1 MPSTV
6 LVGAQWGDEG
16 KGKITDLIAS
26 DYDYVVRF
34 QGGNNA
40 GHTVIHGD
48 KKLALHL
55 IPSGVMYEN
64 AVPVIGNGV
73 VVDPGVL
80 VKEMAMLEAEG
91 ISCKNLRI
99 SNDAH
104 LIMPYHKDL
113 DGADEK
119 SLGDKKIGTTKRGIG
134 PCYQDKMGR
143 KGIRMQDLLDEK
155 IFRLKLAAVLAQKN
169 PILEKIYGL
178 HTYTVEEICDEY
190 LPYARIL
197 APFVCESAHMLNT
210 ALAEGKSILF
220 ITHKLNEIMEVCDRC
235 SVLRKGK
242 YIGTVDIAGTSKEEL
257 SRMMVGRD
265 VKFAV
270 DKAPASPGETVL
282 KVTGLTVP
290 SKVHHNNA
298 VKNVSFQVRRGEIV
312 CIAGI
317 DGNGQTEFV
326 YALSGLE
333 KISAGRI
340 ELCGRDVT
348 RSTIRQRAETGMSH
362 IPEDRHKHGLVL
374 DFPLEDNLVLQ
385 RYMDPRFQK
394 GGFIQR
400 EPIRAYAEDLIGRF
414 DIRSGQG
421 PVTPVR
427 SMSGGNQQKAI
438 IAREIDL
445 NADLL
450 VAVQPTRGLDVGAIE
465 YIHSQIVGQRDLGKA
480 VLLVS
485 LELDEVMNLS
495 DRILVMYEGEI
506 VGELDPKTT
515 TVEELGLYMAGAKR
529 NTGKEASAS

>member
-55 IPSGVMYEN
+55 MPSGVMYEN

-91 ISCKNLRI
+91 ISCKNLKI

-155 IFRLKLAAVLAQKN
+155 IFRLKLEAVLAQKN

-197 APFVCESAHMLNT
+197 APYVCESAHMLNE
-210 ALAEGKSILF
+210 ALGDGKSILF
-220 ITHKLNEIMEVCDRC
+220 EGAQGTLLDIDHGTYPFVTSSSCCAGGASTGTGVGPKAIDR
-235 SVLRKGK
+235 VLGIQKAYVTRVGEGPFPTELKFPENGGTGQDAEDGELLCAAGHEFGVTTGRKRRCGWFD
-242 YIGTVDIAGTSKEEL
+242 GAAL
-257 SRMMVGRD
+257 RR
-265 VKFAV
+265 AV
-270 DKAPASPGETVL
+270 EW
-282 KVTGLTVP
+282 
-290 SKVHHNNA
+290 
-298 VKNVSFQVRRGEIV
+298 
-312 CIAGI
+312 
-317 DGNGQTEFV
+317 NG
-326 YALSGLE
+326 LSGLAVM
-333 KISAGRI
+333 K
-340 ELCGRDVT
+340 LD
-348 RSTIRQRAETGMSH
+348 
-362 IPEDRHKHGLVL
+362 VL
-374 DFPLEDNLVLQ
+374 DGFETVRLGVGYEYKGERIDIMPVGAEEVAQCKVIYEDFPGW
-385 RYMDPRFQK
+385 K
-394 GGFIQR
+394 
-400 EPIRAYAEDLIGRF
+400 EPTFGITKWEDLPVNAQKYLTRLSEVAGCPIAVVSTGP
-414 DIRSGQG
+414 DRSQ
-421 PVTPVR
+421 T
-427 SMSGGNQQKAI
+427 I
-438 IAREIDL
+438 
-445 NADLL
+445 LL
-450 VAVQPTRGLDVGAIE
+450 HNPFE
-465 YIHSQIVGQRDLGKA
+465 
-480 VLLVS
+480 
-485 LELDEVMNLS
+485 
-495 DRILVMYEGEI
+495 
-506 VGELDPKTT
+506 
-515 TVEELGLYMAGAKR
+515 
-529 NTGKEASAS
+529 

>member
-1 MPSTV
+1 MSENYVVEMLNITKVFPGIVANDNITLQLRRGEIHALLGENGAGKSTLMSVLFGLYQPEQGEIHMDGKKVEIRDPNDANALHIGMVHQHFKLVECFTV
-6 LVGAQWGDEG
+6 LDNIILGVEPNRFGFLQKKEAR
-16 KGKITDLIAS
+16 KR
-26 DYDYVVRF
+26 VVELSEKY
-34 QGGNNA
+34 G
-40 GHTVIHGD
+40 
-48 KKLALHL
+48 LL
-55 IPSGVMYEN
+55 
-64 AVPVIGNGV
+64 
-73 VVDPGVL
+73 VDPDALVEDITVGMQQRTEILKMLYRENEILIFDEPTAVL
-80 VKEMAMLEAEG
+80 TPQEIHELMQ
-91 ISCKNLRI
+91 
-99 SNDAH
+99 
-104 LIMPYHKDL
+104 IM
-113 DGADEK
+113 K
-119 SLGDKKIGTTKRGIG
+119 SL
-134 PCYQDKMGR
+134 
-143 KGIRMQDLLDEK
+143 
-155 IFRLKLAAVLAQKN
+155 A
-169 PILEKIYGL
+169 
-178 HTYTVEEICDEY
+178 
-190 LPYARIL
+190 
-197 APFVCESAHMLNT
+197 
-210 ALAEGKSILF
+210 AEGKSILF

-270 DKAPASPGETVL
+270 DKAPAQPGETVL
-282 KVTGLTVP
+282 KVSGLTVP
-290 SKVHHNNA
+290 SRVHHNNA

-333 KISAGRI
+333 KSSAGKI
-340 ELCGRDVT
+340 ELCGKDVT
-348 RSTIRQRAETGMSH
+348 HCSIRQRAETGMSH

-400 EPIRAYAEDLIGRF
+400 EPIRAYAEEMIEKF

-438 IAREIDL
+438 IAREVDM

-465 YIHSQIVGQRDLGKA
+465 YIHSQIVEQRDLGKA

-529 NTGKEASAS
+529 NAGGKEAAAS

>member
-55 IPSGVMYEN
+55 MPSGVMYEN

-155 IFRLKLAAVLAQKN
+155 IFRLKLEAVLAQKN

-197 APFVCESAHMLNT
+197 APYVCESAHMLNT

-220 ITHKLNEIMEVCDRC
+220 EGAQGTLLDIDHGTYPFVTSSNTVSGNAAAGCGIGPNRLDRIIGILKAYTTRVGEGPFPTELNDATGDLLRANGGEFGVTTGRPRRCGWQDIVILRESARLNGLTDIALTKLDVLSGFDEIKICVAYDYQGRRMDYPPQESGALERVTPIYESVPGWKEDITACKTWDELPEAARAY
-235 SVLRKGK
+235 VLRL
-242 YIGTVDIAGTSKEEL
+242 EEL
-257 SRMMVGRD
+257 SGVPVSMVSVGPDR
-265 VKFAV
+265 
-270 DKAPASPGETVL
+270 
-282 KVTGLTVP
+282 
-290 SKVHHNNA
+290 N
-298 VKNVSFQVRRGEIV
+298 
-312 CIAGI
+312 
-317 DGNGQTEFV
+317 QTIF
-326 YALSGLE
+326 
-333 KISAGRI
+333 R
-340 ELCGRDVT
+340 
-348 RSTIRQRAETGMSH
+348 
-362 IPEDRHKHGLVL
+362 
-374 DFPLEDNLVLQ
+374 
-385 RYMDPRFQK
+385 
-394 GGFIQR
+394 
-400 EPIRAYAEDLIGRF
+400 
-414 DIRSGQG
+414 
-421 PVTPVR
+421 
-427 SMSGGNQQKAI
+427 
-438 IAREIDL
+438 
-445 NADLL
+445 
-450 VAVQPTRGLDVGAIE
+450 
-465 YIHSQIVGQRDLGKA
+465 
-480 VLLVS
+480 
-485 LELDEVMNLS
+485 
-495 DRILVMYEGEI
+495 
-506 VGELDPKTT
+506 
-515 TVEELGLYMAGAKR
+515 
-529 NTGKEASAS
+529 